1 MFLDIKKILRL
12 TSKTANYKDTTK
24 QLYTIRDIMFKSTS
38 TKSTSEEIKKLL
50 NHKTKDTIDKKKSKA
65 VALLSGGLDSHLA
78 VKMVKEQGIEVEAV
92 AIKTPFCDFDCGKGC
107 GHKVLEVASELDI
120 KLKTVYLGKEY
131 LNMLKNPKHGYGSG
145 MNPCI
150 DCRMMMYDEA
160 KKHMEEIGADFIIT
174 GEVLHQRPMSQNS
187 NALSVIEKGTQME
200 GKVLRPLS
208 ARLLPLTD
216 AENNGLINR
225 SMLGSIRG
233 RSRKGQLHLADKYEI
248 SDPPNSAGGCL
259 LTDPQFSKR
268 VRDLFKFSV
277 PEPSINDVE
286 LLKIGRH
293 FRLSSFSKLIV
304 GRNHAENEMIKSLS
318 NDADYL
324 IQPEIVPGPSSIL
337 RLNVDPDLRKHKNL
351 LALSI
356 RITLRYA
363 DTKVE
368 EKYEV
373 SVINRRKKLV
383 RTILS
388 QPLNKNELEDY
399 RI

>member
-1 MFLDIKKILRL
+1 MFLDIKKISHL
-12 TSKTANYKDTTK
+12 TSKTANYKDATK

-38 TKSTSEEIKKLL
+38 TKSTSEEKKKLL
-50 NHKTKDTIDKKKSKA
+50 NHETKDTIDKKKSKA

-216 AENNGLINR
+216 PENNGLINR

-233 RSRKGQLHLADKYEI
+233 RSRKGQLYLADKYEI

-304 GRNHAENEMIKSLS
+304 GRNHDENEMIKSLS

-324 IQPEIVPGPSSIL
+324 IQPVIVPGPSSIL

-356 RITLRYA
+356 RITLRYS

-383 RTILS
+383 RTISS
-388 QPLNKNELEDY
+388 QPMNKNELEDY

>member
-1 MFLDIKKILRL
+1 MFLDIKKISRL

-216 AENNGLINR
+216 PENNGLINR